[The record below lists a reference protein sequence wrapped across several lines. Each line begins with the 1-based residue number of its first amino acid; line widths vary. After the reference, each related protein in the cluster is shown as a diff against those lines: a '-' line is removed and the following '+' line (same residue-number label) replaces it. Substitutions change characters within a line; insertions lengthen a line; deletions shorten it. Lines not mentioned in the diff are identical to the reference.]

1 MTLPRHADDPAPL
14 LTWGDVVSGAPSIIG
29 FAALAGRAIA
39 TNARLEGGLSLAAQA
54 ILLTAR
60 DRGSLEIKASKNAY
74 DSAQRL
80 LAVYVELAPERFLAF
95 RSSTRPHY
103 TIEMLDGF
111 RQLCAAGMVMH
122 HLGHDFSLTHAGM
135 LAAAAVEREAVV
147 GLLAEAVELDFDE

>member
-14 LTWGDVVSGAPSIIG
+14 LTWADVVSGAPSIIG

-39 TNARLEGGLSLAAQA
+39 TNARLQGELGLPAQA
-54 ILLTAR
+54 LLLAAR

-80 LAVYVELAPERFLAF
+80 LAVYVELAPERFLSF
-95 RSSTRPHY
+95 RSATRPQY

-135 LAAAAVEREAVV
+135 LAAAGVQRDLVAS
-147 GLLAEAVELDFDE
+147 LLAEAVELDFDE